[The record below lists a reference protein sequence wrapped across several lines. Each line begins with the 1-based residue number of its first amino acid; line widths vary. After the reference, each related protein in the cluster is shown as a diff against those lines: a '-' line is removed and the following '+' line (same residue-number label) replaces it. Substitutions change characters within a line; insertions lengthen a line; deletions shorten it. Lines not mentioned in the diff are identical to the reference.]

1 VIYLIP
7 TRLVNRWEDVPP
19 VTLKKKIMEDIDLIK
34 YIYWEYTAGV
44 LIVTEVLK
52 YFIKKI
58 DTKFAQYIA
67 VTEPKWITL
76 FAAVLLL
83 IADYFLVSRGDSF
96 NLYQALISFG
106 VAVFGYDYFI
116 NPIKYQFRKG
126 VNETPEPK

>member
-1 VIYLIP
+1 
-7 TRLVNRWEDVPP
+7 
-19 VTLKKKIMEDIDLIK
+19 MEDIDLLK

-58 DTKFAQYIA
+58 DAKFAQYIA
-67 VTEPKWITL
+67 VKEPKWITL
-76 FAAVLLL
+76 IAAIILL

-116 NPIKYQFRKG
+116 NPIKFQVRRG
-126 VNETPEPK
+126 INETPEPPK

>member
-1 VIYLIP
+1 
-7 TRLVNRWEDVPP
+7 
-19 VTLKKKIMEDIDLIK
+19 MEDIDLLK

-44 LIVTEVLK
+44 LIATEVLK

-67 VTEPKWITL
+67 VKEPKWITL
-76 FAAVLLL
+76 FAAVILL

-116 NPIKYQFRKG
+116 NPIKHQFRRG
-126 VNETPEPK
+126 VNETPEPEQK